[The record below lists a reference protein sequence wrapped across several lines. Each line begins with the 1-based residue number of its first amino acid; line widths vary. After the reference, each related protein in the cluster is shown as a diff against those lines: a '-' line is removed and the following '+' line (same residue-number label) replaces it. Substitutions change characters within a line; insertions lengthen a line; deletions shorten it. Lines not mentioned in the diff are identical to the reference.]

1 MVRNEGV
8 CVPTLTDDAGYTD
21 STFTTTTINETDHRP
36 GIVRVIGETATAF
49 TVGTDVLRWLEVSVV
64 TIK

>member
-8 CVPTLTDDAGYTD
+8 CVPALTDDARYTD
-21 STFTTTTINETDHRP
+21 STFTTTTINETNHRS
-36 GIVRVIGETATAF
+36 GIVRVIGKAATAF
-49 TVGTDVLRWLEVSVV
+49 TVGTNVLRWLEVGVV